1 MGDLD
6 ELAGAIERGEYE
18 VDPHAVAEA
27 MLRRL
32 GPRSMLEAGEALG
45 RPPAGVEQDEPAPGA
60 DLA

>member
-6 ELAGAIERGEYE
+6 ELADAIRRGEYE

-27 MLRRL
+27 MV
-32 GPRSMLEAGEALG
+32 RSMLEAGKPLD
-45 RPPAGVEQDEPAPGA
+45 RPSVGVEQDEPAAGP

>member
-6 ELAGAIERGEYE
+6 ELADAIRRGEYE

-27 MLRRL
+27 MV
-32 GPRSMLEAGEALG
+32 RSMLEAGKPLD
-45 RPPAGVEQDEPAPGA
+45 RPPVGIEQDEPAAGP

>member
-27 MLRRL
+27 MLRRI
-32 GPRSMLEAGEALG
+32 GPGSMLEAGKPLD
-45 RPPAGVEQDEPAPGA
+45 RPAAGVEQDEPTADA